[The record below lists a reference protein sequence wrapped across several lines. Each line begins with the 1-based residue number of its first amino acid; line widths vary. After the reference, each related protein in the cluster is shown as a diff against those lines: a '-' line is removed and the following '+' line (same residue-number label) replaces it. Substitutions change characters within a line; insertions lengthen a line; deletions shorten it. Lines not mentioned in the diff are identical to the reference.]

1 MPSAALTERRS
12 RAVARGPRD
21 PASNS
26 DDDEGGDRGSGQL
39 PAMDPKWKL
48 DRRASGH
55 LFWRR
60 DSAAFPDNASRVKFR
75 YDVQVVEYEDAA
87 AADGQAALLPADE
100 AEEGDVTA
108 SDSEESSS
116 SSSGAEGPTLDR
128 SEQRALRR
136 RRRAK
141 AGSRRRLS
149 DTSTA
154 AAASSSVLVCFL
166 CVAVIV
172 ITMSYQWL
180 LVE

>member
-1 MPSAALTERRS
+1 MPSAAVTERRS

-21 PASNS
+21 PATAS
-26 DDDEGGDRGSGQL
+26 DDDDGDCASL
-39 PAMDPKWKL
+39 PPPAMDPKWKL

-100 AEEGDVTA
+100 ADEDDATA
-108 SDSEESSS
+108 SDSEDSS
-116 SSSGAEGPTLDR
+116 SSSGAEGSRLDR
-128 SEQRALRR
+128 AEQRALRR

-154 AAASSSVLVCFL
+154 AASSSVLVCFL

-172 ITMSYQWL
+172 VTMSYQWL

>member
-1 MPSAALTERRS
+1 MPSAAVTERRS

-21 PASNS
+21 PATAS
-26 DDDEGGDRGSGQL
+26 DDDDGGDCASRQP

-87 AADGQAALLPADE
+87 AADGQAPLLPADE
-100 AEEGDVTA
+100 ADEDGATA
-108 SDSEESSS
+108 SDSEDSS
-116 SSSGAEGPTLDR
+116 SSSGDEGCRPDR
-128 SEQRALRR
+128 AEQRALRR
-136 RRRAK
+136 RRRAR
-141 AGSRRRLS
+141 AGGRRRLS
-149 DTSTA
+149 DTST

-172 ITMSYQWL
+172 VTMSYQWL